1 MLGTNNQAYCA
12 HLYVKKK
19 FTVGNLVLVL
29 LKNYDNMMI
38 SFEIRSVKLLSGLTY
53 FDDDDSILRGTTT
66 LSIKTFSIM
75 TLGIMD
81 SFATLNINDT

>member
-1 MLGTNNQAYCA
+1 M
-12 HLYVKKK
+12 YVKKK

-29 LKNYDNMMI
+29 LKNYDNMI
-38 SFEIRSVKLLSGLTY
+38 IFFEIRSVKLLLGLTY
-53 FDDDDSILRGTTT
+53 FDGDDSILSGTTT

-81 SFATLNINDT
+81 SFATLNIIDT